1 MDDLKNQ
8 ERRFVEEY
16 LFDLNATQAAI
27 RAGYSTVSAQSIA
40 CKLMKKT
47 KVKNAIDIAMAERSR
62 RTGVS
67 QDRIITELAR
77 IAFINPSDFMDL
89 NKAKVKETF
98 SPDDAAAVSG
108 VKYKSFETE
117 SGGGTERNIEMHN
130 KVKALE
136 LLGKHLGMF
145 REKVD
150 INTEPIEIKVNGDFD
165 DC

>member
-40 CKLMKKT
+40 CKLIKKT

-62 RTGVS
+62 RTGIS
-67 QDRIITELAR
+67 QDRVITELAK
-77 IAFINPSDFMDL
+77 IAFIQPDEFMNL
-89 NKAKVKETF
+89 NTATVKEKF
-98 SPDDAAAVSG
+98 SPYDAAAVSG
-108 VKYKSFETE
+108 VKYKSFSTE
-117 SGGGTERNIEMHN
+117 NGGGIERNIVFHN

-136 LLGKHLGMF
+136 LVGKHLGMF